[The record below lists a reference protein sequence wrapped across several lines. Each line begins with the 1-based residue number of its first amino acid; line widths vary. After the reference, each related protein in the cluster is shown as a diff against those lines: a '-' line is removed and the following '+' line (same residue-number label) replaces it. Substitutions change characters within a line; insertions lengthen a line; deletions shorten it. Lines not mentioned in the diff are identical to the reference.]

1 MTDENITAST
11 TSDYSFNPQLSY
23 LGNKIRVEF
32 KVTFSKQGKVSYNYD
47 KIVNIYI
54 VYEIG
59 KNFNISTYLTLANCL
74 FGAVILTKN
83 VDIDKYKYSG
93 YGIGFDKHRFFS
105 HPGGGTGR
113 NVIIFGVDMSS
124 SSKIDN

>member
-32 KVTFSKQGKVSYNYD
+32 KVTCSKQGKVSYNYD

-59 KNFNISTYLTLANCL
+59 KNFNISTYLTLANSL
-74 FGAVILTKN
+74 FIW
-83 VDIDKYKYSG
+83 
-93 YGIGFDKHRFFS
+93 
-105 HPGGGTGR
+105 
-113 NVIIFGVDMSS
+113 SS
-124 SSKIDN
+124 